1 MELEADSSGLTG
13 EGRVESGEVEWI
25 RRAESSG
32 VGSLQ
37 WSPPPTPME
46 SPPSRVEFASK
57 VHSTSG
63 GLHSTSRGL
72 QWTCARLQWTSA
84 QLHWSARVERCILH
98 PASSVRTPPPP
109 PAARRDRRCPRPA
122 PAARLRRPHCP
133 CACPPPP
140 HSPRASPC
148 RACRPRSS
156 RPTFSLSRAELI
168 THRPRLPRRFRM
180 KGQAD
185 PPTNL
190 CASSWRRRPRPSRD
204 AQVRAAPRAV
214 PTFLRVSFIAL
225 APSCDV

>member
-1 MELEADSSGLTG
+1 MDSP
-13 EGRVESGEVEWI
+13 GRVEWSRFTPVES
-25 RRAESSG
+25 APNSNGVASKSSG
-32 VGSLQ
+32 V
-37 WSPPPTPME
+37 
-46 SPPSRVEFASK
+46 
-57 VHSTSG
+57 
-63 GLHSTSRGL
+63 
-72 QWTCARLQWTSA
+72 RLEGP
-84 QLHWSARVERCILH
+84 LDLG
-98 PASSVRTPPPP
+98 RTPLDLAGTPVDLRSTPVDLGPAPLECSSGALYSSPRLIGTDPPAT